1 VDDAAS
7 DALIFPSNDFLFL
20 PFSFMTRLHKKFFLL
35 LQLCMLLTAIGV
47 GSNAWA
53 QGQEATIRKNL
64 SERIPQ
70 IPRIEEITRSPM
82 PGLYEIRLSTNE
94 IYYSDAEG
102 NFLIQGSL
110 IDTKNKRNLT
120 EEREAKLSAID
131 FASLPI
137 KDAITIVRGN
147 GKRKLAVF
155 EDPNCGYCK
164 RFERDLAKVDN
175 VTVYLFLYPILGDDS
190 MTKSRNVWCAKDPVL
205 AWTQLMLKEQALTSA
220 SCNTAAIDRNV
231 EFGRKSKITGTPT
244 LIAQDGARV
253 PGAINTVQIEKMLA
267 DASK

>member
-1 VDDAAS
+1 MATGLAS
-7 DALIFPSNDFLFL
+7 NTS
-20 PFSFMTRLHKKFFLL
+20 
-35 LQLCMLLTAIGV
+35 
-47 GSNAWA
+47 A
-53 QGQEATIRKNL
+53 QGHEATIRKNL

-82 PGLYEIRLSTNE
+82 AGLYEIRLSTNE

-110 IDTKNKRNLT
+110 IDTKSKRNLT

-131 FASLPI
+131 YGALPF

-175 VTVYLFLYPILGDDS
+175 ITIYLFLYPILGDDS
-190 MTKSRNVWCAKDPVL
+190 VAKSRNVWCSKDPAG
-205 AWTQLMLKEQALTSA
+205 AWTQVMTKEQPLPNSN
-220 SCNTAAIDRNV
+220 CNTAAVDRNV
-231 EFGRKSKITGTPT
+231 EFGRKFKITGTPT
-244 LIAQDGARV
+244 LISQDGSRV
-253 PGAINTVQIEKMLA
+253 PGAINTMQIEKMLL

>member
-1 VDDAAS
+1 MNRLNKHIFL
-7 DALIFPSNDFLFL
+7 ALK
-20 PFSFMTRLHKKFFLL
+20 T
-35 LQLCMLLTAIGV
+35 CMVLIAFGF
-47 GSNAWA
+47 GCNAFA

-82 PGLYEIRLSTNE
+82 AGVYEIRLSTNE

-110 IDTKNKRNLT
+110 IDTKSKRNLT

-131 FASLPI
+131 FAGLPF

-175 VTVYLFLYPILGDDS
+175 ITIYLFLYPILGDDS
-190 MTKSRNVWCAKDPVL
+190 MTKSRNVWCAKDPAG
-205 AWTQLMLKEQALTSA
+205 AWSQVMTKEQTISNAN
-220 SCNTAAIDRNV
+220 CNTAAVDRNV
-231 EFGRKSKITGTPT
+231 EFGRKFKITGTPT
-244 LIAQDGARV
+244 LIAQDGSRV
-253 PGAINTVQIEKMLA
+253 PGAINSVQIEKMLI

>member
-1 VDDAAS
+1 MIHTLRSWLAT
-7 DALIFPSNDFLFL
+7 ALLALSV
-20 PFSFMTRLHKKFFLL
+20 TG
-35 LQLCMLLTAIGV
+35 TV
-47 GSNAWA
+47 WA

-70 IPRIEEITRSPM
+70 IPKIEEVTRSPM
-82 PGLYEIRLSTNE
+82 AGLYEVRLSTNE

-110 IDTKNKRNLT
+110 IDTKSRRNLT
-120 EEREAKLSAID
+120 EEREAKLGAVD
-131 FASLPI
+131 FNTLPI

-147 GKRKLAVF
+147 GKRKLAIF

-175 VTVYLFLYPILGDDS
+175 ITIYLFLYPVLGQSSVDK
-190 MTKSRNVWCAKDPVL
+190 TKAVWCAKDPAA
-205 AWTQLMLKEQALTSA
+205 AWSDLMLRDQNPANGAT
-220 SCNTAAIDRNV
+220 CNTAAIDRNG
-231 EFGRKSKITGTPT
+231 EFGRKHKITGTPT
-244 LIAQDGARV
+244 LIAQDGTRV
-253 PGAINTVQIEKMLA
+253 PGAIGTPQIEKLLA

>member
-1 VDDAAS
+1 MNRLYKNFFFVLQTG
-7 DALIFPSNDFLFL
+7 ALLVAL
-20 PFSFMTRLHKKFFLL
+20 GLGAKT
-35 LQLCMLLTAIGV
+35 Q
-47 GSNAWA
+47 A
-53 QGQEATIRKNL
+53 QGHEATIRKNL

-82 PGLYEIRLSTNE
+82 AGLYEIRLSTNE

-131 FASLPI
+131 FSNLPL
-137 KDAITIVRGN
+137 KDAITIVRGS

-175 VTVYLFLYPILGDDS
+175 VTIYLFLYPILGDDS
-190 MTKSRNVWCAKDPVL
+190 VHKSRNVWCAKDPVM
-205 AWTQLMLKEQALTSA
+205 AWTQLMLKEQALTNA
-220 SCNTAAIDRNV
+220 NCNTAAIDRNI
-231 EFGRKSKITGTPT
+231 EFGRKYKITGTPT

-253 PGAINTVQIEKMLA
+253 PGALNTLQIEKMLA